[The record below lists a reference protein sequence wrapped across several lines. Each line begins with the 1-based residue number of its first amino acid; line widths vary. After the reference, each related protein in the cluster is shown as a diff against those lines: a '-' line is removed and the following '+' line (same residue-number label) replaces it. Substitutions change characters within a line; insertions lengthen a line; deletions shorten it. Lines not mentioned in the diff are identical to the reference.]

1 MAGSGVG
8 LGGEIHHQMLFE
20 DLDARMLEH
29 PFRQGAGYRLPGGI
43 GGVEDAAVAVPPLPG
58 QVMGAGRIA
67 AEFHSLADQPGDGL
81 GAAFYSEGHH
91 VAMAES
97 GPCDQGILL
106 MELVAVIGIDH
117 CGNAPLRV
125 GRRAGLQMSLAQQGN
140 AAVVCQ
146 LERQGHA
153 GGAAADDQ
161 HVVMEASVV
170 HGEEGA
176 GA

>member
-1 MAGSGVG
+1 
-8 LGGEIHHQMLFE
+8 
-20 DLDARMLEH
+20 
-29 PFRQGAGYRLPGGI
+29 
-43 GGVEDAAVAVPPLPG
+43 
-58 QVMGAGRIA
+58 
-67 AEFHSLADQPGDGL
+67 
-81 GAAFYSEGHH
+81 H

-97 GPCDQGILL
+97 GPCDQGILF

-117 CGNAPLRV
+117 CGDAPLRV

-170 HGEEGA
+170 HGEEGGRSLTRDSIGAADGLGYGPWTARSRVFESGCLLESGAICEGPERVGTGQQTRSTGTARRQARVRPA
-176 GA
+176 GAEIPASGA